1 VERRGAKRSPRASL
15 RDSPKK
21 CRGKRAGNRAKWG
34 ERKYVAR
41 KCHPAR
47 EYYVGRNM
55 QSGMPNKRNR
65 DIDVGQWDAAPKNVL
80 FMNFVRPSAAFLP
93 RVYLPGITLLLFRR
107 CNFPAACQSDV
118 SRERMLP
125 RSRRRDTINFQ
136 STSDV
141 TGQAQGNEK
150 MALPRAISRDRR

>member
-1 VERRGAKRSPRASL
+1 VDFNYGRLLVLHIGRRNVERREAKRSPQASL
-15 RDSPKK
+15 RDSPEK

-34 ERKYVAR
+34 GRKYVAR

-118 SRERMLP
+118 SE
-125 RSRRRDTINFQ
+125 SGCF
-136 STSDV
+136 
-141 TGQAQGNEK
+141 
-150 MALPRAISRDRR
+150 RDRIDGTR